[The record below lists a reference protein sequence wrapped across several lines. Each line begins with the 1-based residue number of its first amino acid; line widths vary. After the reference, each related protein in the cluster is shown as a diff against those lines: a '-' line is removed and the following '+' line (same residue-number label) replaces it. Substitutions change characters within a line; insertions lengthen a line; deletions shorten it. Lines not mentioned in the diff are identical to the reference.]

1 MGKYV
6 VDPHQSD
13 FFSADA
19 GITSATHYIVSVIRD
34 PDLPEGVKPAAKRM
48 YGRITDLARDMG
60 VQADVIRARARA
72 RTAEDSELTRS
83 LRWIRAGLE
92 NVVRFLADASRRP
105 TATAVDIV
113 RYRRM
118 SAEATDILRDLDR
131 LERDVKEQSNWWYPA
146 LDTGRD
152 LTRGWAELSQAWKD
166 ELSQT
171 WKEMGRNASYHIRH
185 QPNDEGPP
193 YHDLIGEDYG
203 FSMPPGVLTNPR
215 PYTGFKEYLQS
226 FWPALLAAQG
236 NPSARVTIYRALP
249 SGHTTF
255 DTGNWVTPSVEYARK
270 HLESNVEGGHVVAA
284 TVPAHTVRFA
294 GDDLME
300 WGYWG
305 PPVEGR
311 VVGGRTAARP
321 IRIDRAKVDD
331 LARRIVD
338 QLRQLGAGRESE
350 LVGVNDVLLEDAF
363 TGVTVDGQHK
373 SVMILVS
380 SNVRGGD
387 TPFVSGGGF
396 GKVTGGPYKG
406 TPVIFVQLDG
416 RNTWASVGTYAGIGK
431 YLVGL
436 LMHEITHALDM
447 IRTTEGRPS
456 YYRSETPNTGGYIPT
471 SDEVNLVAYY
481 NDPHE
486 VRAYMRQ
493 VYEELRPYVHGAMQ
507 NDWGRTRGLGTTV
520 SKLLGLSRSWKQ
532 IRPHLNRK
540 SRNTILKG
548 VLTAFEDDLK
558 NGVGDTGRTAA
569 ARDVDCYLDT
579 YGLRALVRGGEATL
593 FHGTTRSFRRFDSA
607 YIRHELINQFYKAP
621 GIFLTPRREVA
632 VVYSTAA
639 RNTMIPATVVDDL
652 TRINRGAGEVLG
664 KFVTQ
669 GHDVWDGLFEDAV
682 ARFPDAESPVA
693 ALEMVTG
700 GVDTNTLMDI
710 AKYVEGSRA
719 AEGSTS
725 ETALFDLWGM
735 TPTGTPDHVFTD
747 LESVGLDAD
756 PYRPKVYTVEVSGLE
771 QVLVTKSK
779 SEAAQARRNGYDAVV
794 FCGSDLVGG
803 VPEVVVFD
811 PSKVRITKVDV
822 VRWEPSDDSYP
833 YFDD

>member
-83 LRWIRAGLE
+83 LRWLRAGLE
-92 NVVRFLADASRRP
+92 NVVRFLTDASRRP

-185 QPNDEGPP
+185 QPNDDGPP

-203 FSMPPGVLTNPR
+203 FGMPPDVLTNPR
-215 PYTGFKEYLQS
+215 PYTGFRQHLQS

-311 VVGGRTAARP
+311 VVGGRT
-321 IRIDRAKVDD
+321 
-331 LARRIVD
+331 
-338 QLRQLGAGRESE
+338 
-350 LVGVNDVLLEDAF
+350 
-363 TGVTVDGQHK
+363 
-373 SVMILVS
+373 
-380 SNVRGGD
+380 
-387 TPFVSGGGF
+387 
-396 GKVTGGPYKG
+396 
-406 TPVIFVQLDG
+406 
-416 RNTWASVGTYAGIGK
+416 
-431 YLVGL
+431 
-436 LMHEITHALDM
+436 
-447 IRTTEGRPS
+447 
-456 YYRSETPNTGGYIPT
+456 
-471 SDEVNLVAYY
+471 
-481 NDPHE
+481 
-486 VRAYMRQ
+486 
-493 VYEELRPYVHGAMQ
+493 
-507 NDWGRTRGLGTTV
+507 
-520 SKLLGLSRSWKQ
+520 
-532 IRPHLNRK
+532 
-540 SRNTILKG
+540 
-548 VLTAFEDDLK
+548 
-558 NGVGDTGRTAA
+558 A

-669 GHDVWDGLFEDAV
+669 GYDVWDGLFEDAV

-725 ETALFDLWGM
+725 ETTLFDLWGM